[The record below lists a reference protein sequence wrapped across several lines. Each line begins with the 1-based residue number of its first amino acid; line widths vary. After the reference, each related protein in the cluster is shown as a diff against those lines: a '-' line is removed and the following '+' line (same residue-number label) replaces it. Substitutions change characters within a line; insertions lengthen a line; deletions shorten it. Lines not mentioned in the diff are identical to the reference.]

1 VVLVVFLVLIN
12 KGEVEKMY
20 EQRYKQLALAAE
32 EGSAYE
38 QSRANRNKDK
48 ANLNSLMN
56 QTRGT
61 TQKVIDEI
69 SNPKQNVQVGLEE
82 DLMQR
87 YNEAFNDTQV
97 ASTDANEAFKLGVVD
112 NQVLPKEVSLGENS
126 PLKPFRLKIQKL
138 KENSEFMS
146 ELTNLKEEFPGLTD
160 NDIFLAA
167 AKESS
172 LNPRAVNSL
181 GYKGLF
187 QVGKAAAK
195 DSGINYENFE
205 KLSAGKQLKEFAKYL
220 RFNKFDPNKHTLGL
234 ILAAPSYKNSSP
246 NTVVYKEGSRA
257 ANKNPGW
264 VDSKTGNVTVASI
277 NNYYR
282 GN

>member
-1 VVLVVFLVLIN
+1 LV

-82 DLMQR
+82 DLMKR
-87 YNEAFNDTQV
+87 YNEAFNDTQEAFTNTQV

>member
-1 VVLVVFLVLIN
+1 
-12 KGEVEKMY
+12 MY

-69 SNPKQNVQVGLEE
+69 SNPKQNVQVGLQE

-97 ASTDANEAFKLGVVD
+97 ASTNANEAFKLGVVD

-126 PLKPFRLKIQKL
+126 P
-138 KENSEFMS
+138 
-146 ELTNLKEEFPGLTD
+146 
-160 NDIFLAA
+160 
-167 AKESS
+167 
-172 LNPRAVNSL
+172 
-181 GYKGLF
+181 
-187 QVGKAAAK
+187 
-195 DSGINYENFE
+195 
-205 KLSAGKQLKEFAKYL
+205 
-220 RFNKFDPNKHTLGL
+220 
-234 ILAAPSYKNSSP
+234 
-246 NTVVYKEGSRA
+246 
-257 ANKNPGW
+257 
-264 VDSKTGNVTVASI
+264 
-277 NNYYR
+277 
-282 GN
+282 

>member
-1 VVLVVFLVLIN
+1 VVFLVLVN

-112 NQVLPKEVSLGENS
+112 NQVLPKEVSLGANS

-195 DSGINYENFE
+195 NSGINYENFE

>member
-1 VVLVVFLVLIN
+1 VVFLVLVN

-220 RFNKFDPNKHTLGL
+220 RFNKFDPSKHTLGL

>member
-1 VVLVVFLVLIN
+1 
-12 KGEVEKMY
+12 MY

-38 QSRANRNKDK
+38 QSRANRNRDK
-48 ANLNSLMN
+48 AKLNSLVSR
-56 QTRGT
+56 TRGT
-61 TQKVIDEI
+61 TQKVIDEV
-69 SNPKQNVQVGLEE
+69 SNPEQNVQVGLEE
-82 DLMQR
+82 DLMKR
-87 YNEAFNDTQV
+87 YNEAFNDTQEAFTNTQV
-97 ASTDANEAFKLGVVD
+97 ASTDANETFKLGVVD
-112 NQVLPKEVSLGENS
+112 NQVLSKEVSLGENS

-220 RFNKFDPNKHTLGL
+220 RFNKFDPSKHTLGL

>member
-1 VVLVVFLVLIN
+1 
-12 KGEVEKMY
+12 MY

-82 DLMQR
+82 DLMKR
-87 YNEAFNDTQV
+87 YNEAFNDTQEAFTNTQV

-112 NQVLPKEVSLGENS
+112 NQVLPKEVSLGENN

>member
-1 VVLVVFLVLIN
+1 
-12 KGEVEKMY
+12 MY

-69 SNPKQNVQVGLEE
+69 SNPKQNVQVGLQE

-97 ASTDANEAFKLGVVD
+97 ASTNANEAFKLGVVD

-220 RFNKFDPNKHTLGL
+220 RFNKFDPSKHTLGL

>member
-1 VVLVVFLVLIN
+1 VVFLVLVN

-97 ASTDANEAFKLGVVD
+97 ASTDANETFKLGVVD
-112 NQVLPKEVSLGENS
+112 NQVLSKEVSLGENS

-220 RFNKFDPNKHTLGL
+220 RFNKFDPSKHTLGL

>member
-1 VVLVVFLVLIN
+1 VVFLVLVN

>member
-1 VVLVVFLVLIN
+1 
-12 KGEVEKMY
+12 MY

-38 QSRANRNKDK
+38 QSRANRNRDR
-48 ANLNSLMN
+48 ANLNSLVSR
-56 QTRGT
+56 TRGT

-69 SNPKQNVQVGLEE
+69 SNPEQNVKAYYDQGGLEE
-82 DLMQR
+82 DLMKR
-87 YNEAFNDTQV
+87 YNEAFNDTQEAFTNTQV

-112 NQVLPKEVSLGENS
+112 NQVLPKEVSLGENN

-187 QVGKAAAK
+187 QIGKAAAK

-220 RFNKFDPNKHTLGL
+220 RFNKFDPSKHTLGL
-234 ILAAPSYKNSSP
+234 ILAAPSYKNSSSD
-246 NTVVYKEGSRA
+246 TVVYKEGSRA